1 MARTQKE
8 LEGWEIVIKDENGNI
23 IDNNNDG
30 VRSRRSHRRGGVEQ
44 IFLRRIDNKDIII
57 GRGSSIITKAKG
69 RRNRA
74 GLNGVEKTE
83 HDEFTVVSFVNDIR
97 LNTPGALVEIWA
109 FQYLQR
115 SRISPIFY
123 LGQFKPES
131 VTAQMTNED
140 IRRLFAKEV
149 DQNELFLTTQV
160 YEPKLEEFL
169 SLAHI
174 MNETEWQETVSTGRK
189 RSKSKDFLVRYIAFN
204 YGERCVPLDLTREVE
219 TIKTMKPKE
228 AEEHFKDILWASMS
242 DEFKLNVKPAL
253 RKRKRKGQDVGTSV
267 NGFGTKRSARKR
279 DKNGK
284 QNELKIASVKEI
296 EIKNESESESEGE
309 SEIKNENENTVNSD
323 LDPLAHESE
332 TDHSAEEQEQE
343 QDDQYVEEDDSEEEE
358 DKDAFNDSED
368 IDSSDEDEY
377 AVEVKKSRRKAV
389 KNSNN
394 NNRGSS
400 KVRRSSGT
408 TASTNKRKA
417 LRSLHRKFTKKNV
430 ARSKKKYTSFSK
442 RFRDIED
449 IPDLTKLDFF
459 YRDTSEA
466 ISNLEA
472 KLTMKA
478 KVEVIETIFSK
489 AKKRLYSSSTLS
501 SSAASPSPDP
511 TIGKEDIVKTR
522 DFSEYLPGR
531 ENEFASIYLSVYSA
545 IESESSTTVYIAGT
559 PGVGKTLT
567 VREVIQEL
575 QLSAMQGEL
584 PKFQYIEVNGLKVV
598 KPTDCYQLLWQK
610 ISSEE
615 LTWGASMES
624 LDFYFN
630 KVPKDKKLPIVVL
643 IDELDTLVT
652 KAQDIMY
659 NFFNWTTYANAK
671 LVMIAIA
678 NTMDLPERHL
688 GNKVSSRIGF
698 TRIMFPGYTFDELKA
713 IINLRLKGF
722 NDTLFY
728 VDSKTGRV
736 YQEVDLF
743 KEVLGEKIKDRN
755 DNEGKVISPAG
766 IDPEENP
773 DIIRVK
779 LRMTPD
785 AIEIAS
791 RKIASVSGDARRA
804 LKVCKRATE
813 IAEEYYMLQ
822 HSYDYGGSGNAS
834 APITEEPASPTKK
847 ERDEYGEYEVQ
858 VVDIKHIMRALNET
872 LNSNY
877 VTFISRQSF
886 TTRLFLC
893 AFLHLIEKT
902 GSQEQTLGDII
913 DEIRTL
919 IQVNGNNKFVLGIT
933 QTLFQGSGHSSNGN
947 SNSDNKNSSDG
958 QDSEQLRMISWD
970 FLIGSLI
977 DTGIIIK
984 QNMKNERECS
994 VRLNV
999 SVEEVKS
1006 AIEQDTV
1013 LKSF

>member
-8 LEGWEIVIKDENGNI
+8 LKGWEIVIKDETGNV
-23 IDNNNDG
+23 IDNSHDG

-44 IFLRRIDNKDIII
+44 VFLRRIDNKDIVI
-57 GRGSSIITKAKG
+57 GRGSSIITKVKG
-69 RRNRA
+69 KRNRA
-74 GLNGVEKTE
+74 GLGGVERAE
-83 HDEFTVVSFVNDIR
+83 GSEQDELSVVSFVNDIR

-109 FQYLQR
+109 FQYLQK
-115 SRISPIFY
+115 SRINPIFY
-123 LGQFKPES
+123 LRQFKPES
-131 VTAQMTNED
+131 VTTETTNED
-140 IRRLFAKEV
+140 LRRLFAKEV
-149 DQNELFLTTQV
+149 DENELFFTTQV
-160 YEPKLEEFL
+160 YEPRLEDFL

-174 MNETEWQETVSTGRK
+174 MNEKEWQQSVKTGRK
-189 RSKSKDFLVRYIAFN
+189 RSKCNDFLVRYIAFN
-204 YGERCVPLDLTREVE
+204 HGEQCAPLNLTQELE
-219 TIKTMKPKE
+219 TIKAMKPKE
-228 AEEHFKDILWASMS
+228 AEEHFKDILWATTS
-242 DEFKLNVKPAL
+242 DEFILDVKPAL
-253 RKRKRKGQDVGTSV
+253 GERKRKRGRKGKDVSHSV
-267 NGFGTKRSARKR
+267 HGLKTKRPARKR
-279 DKNGK
+279 SKNEK
-284 QNELKIASVKEI
+284 QDESESERESKS
-296 EIKNESESESEGE
+296 EIKNESE
-309 SEIKNENENTVNSD
+309 NENENEVKKEGEDENSNENKSTVDSD
-323 LDPLAHESE
+323 LGPSDHES
-332 TDHSAEEQEQE
+332 DDGHSAEEQEQE
-343 QDDQYVEEDDSEEEE
+343 QEQDDQYMEEEEEEE
-358 DKDAFNDSED
+358 DKDSFNDSED
-368 IDSSDEDEY
+368 VDSTDEDEY
-377 AVEVKKSRRKAV
+377 PVEGKKSRRRAV
-389 KNSNN
+389 ET
-394 NNRGSS
+394 NNRRGSR
-400 KVRRSSGT
+400 KVRRNLET
-408 TASTNKRKA
+408 TVSTNKRKA

-466 ISNLEA
+466 IGNLESR
-472 KLTMKA
+472 LMMKA

-489 AKKRLYSSSTLS
+489 AKKRLYSSSALA
-501 SSAASPSPDP
+501 SSADP

-522 DFSEYLPGR
+522 DFSDYLPGR

-545 IESESSTTVYIAGT
+545 IESESSTTVYIGGT

-575 QLSAMQGEL
+575 QLSAMQAEL

-698 TRIMFPGYTFDELKA
+698 TRIMFSGYTFDELKA

-728 VDSKTGRV
+728 VDSTTGRA
-736 YQEVDLF
+736 YQEADL
-743 KEVLGEKIKDRN
+743 
-755 DNEGKVISPAG
+755 
-766 IDPEENP
+766 DPQGNP
-773 DIIRVK
+773 NIVRVK

-813 IAEEYYMLQ
+813 IAEEHYMLQ
-822 HSYDYGGSGNAS
+822 HSYDYGGSGNANT
-834 APITEEPASPTKK
+834 PIPEEPVSPTKK

-886 TTRLFLC
+886 TTKLFLC

-919 IQVNGNNKFVLGIT
+919 IEVNGNNKFVLGIT
-933 QTLFQGSGHSSNGN
+933 QALFQGS
-947 SNSDNKNSSDG
+947 SNSGTSSDNINANSDG
-958 QDSEQLRMISWD
+958 QDPEQLRMISWD

-994 VRLNV
+994 VRINV
-999 SVEEVKS
+999 SVEEVKR
-1006 AIEQDTV
+1006 AIEEDTV